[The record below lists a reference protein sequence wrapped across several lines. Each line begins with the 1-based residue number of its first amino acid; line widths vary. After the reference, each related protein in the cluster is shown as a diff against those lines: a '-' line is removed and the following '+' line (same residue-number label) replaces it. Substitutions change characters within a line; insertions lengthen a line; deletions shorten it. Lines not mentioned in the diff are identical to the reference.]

1 MTSQVKTLVKMIS
14 CLPAGPFALKFGE
27 MRKVLS
33 AFAATILLLSCVVRS
48 SAAEPRELTILS
60 YNIHHGEGL
69 DGKIDLERIAKI
81 ISNNKADLVAL
92 QEVDRNTKRSG
103 GVDQAKELA
112 RLTSMHHVF
121 GRAINYEGGEYG
133 QAILSR
139 WPISLP
145 IVHALPQKAGRE
157 QRIALFAVIDG
168 VRGLT
173 FTTTHLDHQIE
184 TIRVDQARALNE
196 FFEKK
201 QSSVSILAGDFNA
214 APQTEPMQILLKEW
228 EDSASEN
235 AAPTIP
241 AEKPTKR
248 IDYILFRQPKAAWR
262 VVRSE
267 VLDEPVASDHRP
279 VLSRLQVSNRE

>member
-1 MTSQVKTLVKMIS
+1 
-14 CLPAGPFALKFGE
+14 

-33 AFAATILLLSCVVRS
+33 ALAACILLLPGVVLN
-48 SAAEPRELTILS
+48 SAAEPRELAILS

-81 ISNNKADLVAL
+81 ITDSKADLVAL
-92 QEVDRNTKRSG
+92 QEVDRKSKRSG

-112 RLTSMHHVF
+112 RLTGMNHVF
-121 GRAINYEGGEYG
+121 GKAIDFEGGEYG

-145 IVHALPQKAGRE
+145 IVHKLPQKAGRE

-201 QSSVSILAGDFNA
+201 QSSVSILAGDFNDV
-214 APQTEPMQILLKEW
+214 PQSETMQLLLKEW
-228 EDSASEN
+228 EDSAGAN

-241 AEKPTKR
+241 AEKPSKR

-262 VVRSE
+262 VVRSD

-279 VLSRLQVSNRE
+279 VLSHLQLSNRE

>member
-1 MTSQVKTLVKMIS
+1 
-14 CLPAGPFALKFGE
+14 
-27 MRKVLS
+27 MRKALA
-33 AFAATILLLSCVVRS
+33 AFAATILMLSCAVRG
-48 SAAEPRELTILS
+48 SAAEPRELTILT

-81 ISNNKADLVAL
+81 ISNSKADLVAL
-92 QEVDRNTKRSG
+92 QEVDHNTKRSG

-112 RLTSMHHVF
+112 RLTAMQHVF
-121 GRAINYEGGEYG
+121 GKAINHEGGEYG

-139 WPISLP
+139 WPISLHT
-145 IVHALPQKAGRE
+145 VHALPQKPGRE

-184 TIRVDQARALNE
+184 AIRVDQARALNE
-196 FFEKK
+196 FFEKNR
-201 QSSVSILAGDFNA
+201 SSVSILVGDFNA
-214 APQTEPMQILLKEW
+214 VPQSEPMQFLLKEW
-228 EDSASEN
+228 QDSAAAA

-241 AEKPTKR
+241 AEKPAKR
-248 IDYILFRQPKAAWR
+248 IDYILFRPKAAWH

-267 VLDEPVASDHRP
+267 VLEEPVASDHRP
-279 VLSRLQVSNRE
+279 VLSTLQLSNRE